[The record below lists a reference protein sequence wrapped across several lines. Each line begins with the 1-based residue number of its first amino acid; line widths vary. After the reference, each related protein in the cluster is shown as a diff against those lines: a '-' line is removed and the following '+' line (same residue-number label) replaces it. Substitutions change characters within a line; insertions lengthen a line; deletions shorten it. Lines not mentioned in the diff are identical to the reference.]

1 MWIVNI
7 KDNLNYNIFVFRNII
22 MTQRYLQP
30 NNNDTQWFLRANTI
44 IGNSNENLNINLQSD
59 NSLNKVIF
67 KIGNNTTD
75 FGSQYLKI
83 PQGSTN
89 QRPTTNLYSGYL
101 RFNTT
106 IDVLEYFSSTT
117 NSWNSISVPPSI
129 ISVSPTFIDIN
140 DPSFVIIGSNFG
152 PNPKVEAIGS
162 DSTSFEMASVSV
174 NGTNTIISTT
184 LTGTNV
190 IDNSNL
196 EPFNIKVTNTSGL
209 SAIFDNA
216 FDINDSPIFT
226 SFGGQTINTIIN
238 ISGGFDVTGS
248 GLLDISAVDNDPEH
262 TISFTSSN
270 LQSSGGSLVIDS
282 NTGKISG
289 ITPSLSVTT
298 NVTFS
303 VSANDGFSTSTQ
315 TFTYKILVPQE
326 LSFSITSSDS
336 PIISTLY
343 VDSGGQP
350 TGNGSPD
357 LDGYTIYSIKTSDTI
372 APGQTTTGNFT
383 SNVNINNLSFILVG
397 GGGGGGSG
405 NSGSALSAGGGGGGG
420 LVVGTNQSLTS
431 GQAYDFQVG
440 KGGLGTKGPAFGS
453 SFNSRL
459 VYGQTDVVD
468 AFNPITSGT
477 YIARNGEDS
486 FINVVSG
493 QYTGNGGG
501 FAGTRNYPFLAS
513 EGVATDASGIRGSG
527 GIGGSGGGC
536 GSTSVDQSGDG
547 GPAKPGTS
555 NQNTY
560 GGTANITGY
569 GNRGGQ
575 FVTNTDWFATGGGG
589 AGETGQDAER
599 AQVNGADTSYGTD
612 GGDGVGVSNSILTT
626 TTATQL
632 GIGEIANNLVYFA
645 GGGGAGGMDSFNG
658 TGVNEANPNGG
669 LGRPGGL
676 GGGGDGRGFTQSSG
690 NFVAPGI
697 PPETSQSNYGNG
709 NPGINGTGGGGGGT
723 SAFNDSYAESWVSGT
738 YGGTLNEAITSYWN
752 TKSTSNL
759 PILNSGGDGGSGV
772 LLIKIASYKTI

>member
-1 MWIVNI
+1 
-7 KDNLNYNIFVFRNII
+7 

-30 NNNDTQWFLRANTI
+30 NNNNTQWFVRANTI
-44 IGNSNENLNINLQSD
+44 IGNSNENININLQTD
-59 NSLNKVIF
+59 NSLNKVAISISNDNVYF
-67 KIGNNTTD
+67 AD
-75 FGSQYLKI
+75 QYLQV
-83 PQGSTN
+83 PQGSTS
-89 QRPTTNLYSGYL
+89 QRPSSNLNSGYI

-106 IDVLEYFSSTT
+106 TDVLEYFSS
-117 NSWNSISVPPSI
+117 NSNTWNSISVPPTVT
-129 ISVSPTFIDIN
+129 SVSPAFIDVS
-140 DPSFVIIGSNFG
+140 DPSLVINGSNFG
-152 PNPKVEAIGS
+152 PSPTVKAIGN
-162 DSTSFEMASVSV
+162 DGTEFQLTSISI
-174 NGTNTIISTT
+174 NGSQTIINTT
-184 LTGTNV
+184 LTGSNV

-196 EPFNIKVTNTSGL
+196 EPFDIKVTNTSGL
-209 SAIFDNA
+209 SFTFQDA
-216 FDINDSPIFT
+216 FDINDTPIFT
-226 SFGGQTINTIIN
+226 SFGGQSINTIIN
-238 ISGGFDVTGS
+238 ISGGFDVTS
-248 GLLDISAVDNDPEH
+248 TGLLDISAVDNDPEH
-262 TISFTSSN
+262 TITFSSSN
-270 LQSSGGSLVIDS
+270 LQSAGGSLVI
-282 NTGKISG
+282 NPTTGKISG
-289 ITPSLSVTT
+289 ITPSLSVNT

-343 VDSGGQP
+343 VDSAGQP

-357 LDGYTIYSIKTSDTI
+357 LDGYTIYGIKTSDNI

-405 NSGSALSAGGGGGGG
+405 NAGSALSAGGGGGGG
-420 LVVGTNQSLTS
+420 LVVGTNQSLTN
-431 GQAYDFQVG
+431 GQSYNFQVG

-453 SFNSRL
+453 SFDSRL
-459 VYGQTDVVD
+459 VYGQVDVVD
-468 AFNPITSGT
+468 DINPITSGT

-493 QYTGNGGG
+493 EYRGKGGG

-575 FVTNTDWFATGGGG
+575 LVSTTNWFATGGGG

-599 AQVNGADTSYGTD
+599 AQVNSADTSYGTD

-676 GGGGDGRGFTQSSG
+676 GGGGDGRDFTQSSG

-723 SAFNDSYAESWVSGT
+723 SAFNDSYAESWVSET
-738 YGGTLNEAITSYWN
+738 YGGTLTEAITSYWN

>member
-1 MWIVNI
+1 
-7 KDNLNYNIFVFRNII
+7 

-30 NNNDTQWFLRANTI
+30 NNNNTQWFLRANTI

-75 FGSQYLKI
+75 FGNQYLKV
-83 PQGSTN
+83 PQGSTD
-89 QRPTTNLYSGYL
+89 QRPTSNLYSGYL

-106 IDVLEYFSSTT
+106 LDVLEYFSSTT
-117 NSWNSISVPPSI
+117 NSWNSISVPPTI
-129 ISVSPTFIDIN
+129 TSVSPTFIDVN
-140 DPSFVIIGSNFG
+140 DPSFVINGSNFG

-162 DSTSFEMASVSV
+162 DGTSFEMTSVSV
-174 NGTNTIISTT
+174 NGINTIINTT

-196 EPFNIKVTNTSGL
+196 EPFDIKVTNTSGL
-209 SAIFDNA
+209 SFLFDDAI
-216 FDINDSPIFT
+216 DINDTPIFT
-226 SFGGQTINTIIN
+226 TFGGQTINTIIN
-238 ISGGFDVTGS
+238 ISGGFDVTGT

-282 NTGKISG
+282 NTGQISG
-289 ITPSLSVTT
+289 STPNLNSTT
-298 NVTFS
+298 NVNFS

-315 TFTYKILVPQE
+315 TFTYKIIVPQE
-326 LSFSITSSDS
+326 LSFSITSGDS
-336 PIISTLY
+336 PNVTTLY
-343 VDSGGQP
+343 LDSGGNP
-350 TGNGSPD
+350 TGNGLPD
-357 LDGYTIYSIKTSDTI
+357 LNGYTIYSIKTSDAI
-372 APGQTTTGNFT
+372 APGQTTIGNFT
-383 SNVNINNLSFILVG
+383 SNVDINNLSFVLVG

-405 NSGSALSAGGGGGGG
+405 NSGSALGAGGGGGGG
-420 LVVGTNQSLTS
+420 LVVGTNQTLTS
-431 GQAYDFQVG
+431 GQAYNFQVG

-459 VYGQTDVVD
+459 VYGQTDVED
-468 AFNPITSGT
+468 DFNPITSGT

-486 FINVVSG
+486 FINVGSG
-493 QYTGNGGG
+493 TSVEYRGKGGG
-501 FAGTRNYPFLAS
+501 FAGTRNYPFLES
-513 EGVATDASGIRGSG
+513 EGVTTDASGIRGSG

-536 GSTSVDQSGDG
+536 GSTSVDQIGDG

-555 NQNTY
+555 NQDTY

-575 FVTNTDWFATGGGG
+575 LVSNTNWFATGGGG

-599 AQVNGADTSYGTD
+599 AQVNSADTSYGTD

-632 GIGEIANNLVYFA
+632 GIGEIENNLVYFA

-676 GGGGDGRGFTQSSG
+676 GGGGDGRGYTQSDG
-690 NFVAPGI
+690 NFVAPVL
-697 PPETSQSNYGNG
+697 PPEESQSNYGNG
-709 NPGINGTGGGGGGT
+709 NPGINGTGGGGGGS
-723 SAFNDSYAESWVSGT
+723 SAFNDSYAESWVSAT
-738 YGGTLNEAITSYWN
+738 YVAPTLNESITSYWN
-752 TKSTSNL
+752 SKSTSDL

-772 LLIKIASYKTI
+772 LLIKIQSYKTI